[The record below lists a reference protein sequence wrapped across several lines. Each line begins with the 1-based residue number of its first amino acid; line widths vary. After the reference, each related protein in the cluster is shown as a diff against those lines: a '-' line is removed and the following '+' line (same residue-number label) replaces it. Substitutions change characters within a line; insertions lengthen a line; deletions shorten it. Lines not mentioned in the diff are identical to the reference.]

1 MLWVKLCWPTGQ
13 PADVRTLLSSGNF
26 FNWLEKQGRNLEAC
40 LEWLG
45 RWEGNGPACS
55 EWSHV
60 VWVTVRRVVSPLGA
74 TCWTGHLHESRQVPG
89 SHPCLSCPK
98 LCWWAA
104 GSWSCPPACRHSPPT
119 PARCQPRLR
128 WLETHPPEEVPH
140 LLKAFL
146 GPEIPLEP
154 CSGIRGRFSGPS
166 SYDTFTALCSV
177 TSCPIVN

>member
-55 EWSHV
+55 ERGHV

-104 GSWSCPPACRHSPPT
+104 GSWSCPPACWTVSPGS
-119 PARCQPRLR
+119 
-128 WLETHPPEEVPH
+128 E
-140 LLKAFL
+140 
-146 GPEIPLEP
+146 G
-154 CSGIRGRFSGPS
+154 
-166 SYDTFTALCSV
+166 
-177 TSCPIVN
+177 